1 MSNLPKGNDMTATQP
16 PTEDTTATSRTEK
29 LDEIGEGQGIIREE
43 GEPDAVYA
51 ERIIYELDVC
61 VEELWAVQDS
71 VRELVSE
78 DE

>member
-1 MSNLPKGNDMTATQP
+1 MSNLPKGNDMTTTQP
-16 PTEDTTATSRTEK
+16 PTEDTTATSPTNP
-29 LDEIGEGQGIIREE
+29 LDEIGLGQGIIREE

-51 ERIIYELDVC
+51 ERIIYELDVF

-71 VRELVSE
+71 IRELVSE